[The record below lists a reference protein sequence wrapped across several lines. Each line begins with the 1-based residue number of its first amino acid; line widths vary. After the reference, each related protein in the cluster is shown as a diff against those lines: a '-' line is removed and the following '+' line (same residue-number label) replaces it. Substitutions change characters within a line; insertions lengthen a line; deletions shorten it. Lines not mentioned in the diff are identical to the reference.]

1 MILKNGSKGEEV
13 KKLEGP
19 TNVNRGTKNLMMQIQ
34 NEIKPIQEEELKE
47 DADIIDMQPEIIPE
61 QEDIDEIDDFPAG
74 EIEDDYDD

>member
-1 MILKNGSKGEEV
+1 MKFSIVLGDTGFLGSAFSRSLV
-13 KKLEGP
+13 
-19 TNVNRGTKNLMMQIQ
+19 
-34 NEIKPIQEEELKE
+34 KE